1 VCAGSIPVGPA
12 RRFPLCAFPAGLIG
26 MPPDSGSGD
35 WRFDS
40 WAAAYSYD
48 AFVAVL
54 IIAAVAGVIIKQRL
68 FPSDRS

>member
-1 VCAGSIPVGPA
+1 MRQTATTTSKRKGRLNRSLRWGLAGAAILA
-12 RRFPLCAFPAGLIG
+12 LI
-26 MPPDSGSGD
+26 
-35 WRFDS
+35 